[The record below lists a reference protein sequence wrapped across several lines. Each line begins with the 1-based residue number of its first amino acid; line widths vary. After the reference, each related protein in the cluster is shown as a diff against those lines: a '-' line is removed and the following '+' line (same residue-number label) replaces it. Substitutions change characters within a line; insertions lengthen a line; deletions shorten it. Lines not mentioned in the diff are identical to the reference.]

1 MQAYDDLRCDVGYLF
16 RYYVTN
22 DQGAENDTWDE
33 IAVTDKQINIYLS
46 RVG

>member
-33 IAVTDKQINIYLS
+33 NKSMVYPDRL
-46 RVG
+46 